1 MTAHRRT
8 FPAAALAGS
17 AAFAAPLLLTLS
29 AAGPAQAHG
38 APTNPVSRAF
48 ACSPDGG
55 SLATT
60 AACRAALTANGGA
73 PFTFWDNVR
82 VGDVNG
88 RDRAV
93 IPDGRLCGGGLPA
106 YRGLDLAR
114 SDWPSTT
121 LSPGARLTMT
131 YRSTITHT
139 GTFKMFLTKP
149 GYDPS
154 GPLTWSDLPDRPFAE
169 VKDPA
174 MAGDAYRI
182 GMTLPSDRSGRHVLY
197 TIWQNSSTA
206 DTYYSCS
213 DVVFPAAKSSTG
225 GTAGSGSS
233 GSSGASAPTV
243 STSPPARPRTTESS
257 APPEQPAPAAETGQ
271 VAEAEAERETGQA
284 AESADSAAPQAESTV
299 AGAPVASATDGTGL
313 RHLIAGCAAA
323 VLLATVATLVL
334 RLRRR

>member
-8 FPAAALAGS
+8 LRAAALAGS

-55 SLATT
+55 SLAGT
-60 AACRAALTANGGA
+60 AACRAALAANGGA

-88 RDRAV
+88 RDRAM
-93 IPDGRLCGGGLPA
+93 IPDGRLCSGGLSG

-131 YRSTITHT
+131 YRSTIPHT

-154 GPLTWSDLPDRPFAE
+154 APLNWSDLPERPFAE

-174 MAGDAYRI
+174 MKGDAYRI
-182 GMTLPSDRSGRHVLY
+182 GMTLPSDRTGHHVLY

-213 DVVFPAAKSSTG
+213 DVVFPAAKG
-225 GTAGSGSS
+225 GTSSAKGSGP
-233 GSSGASAPTV
+233 SAPTA
-243 STSPPARPRTTESS
+243 SDSPAARPSAAESS
-257 APPEQPAPAAETGQ
+257 AAAEQPAQVAEKARTAETG
-271 VAEAEAERETGQA
+271 GA
-284 AESADSAAPQAESTV
+284 AESADSAAPQAAGTV
-299 AGAPVASATDGTGL
+299 AGAPVASATDGTGP
-313 RHLIAGCAAA
+313 RHLIAGGAAA
-323 VLLATVATLVL
+323 VLLTVVAALVL

>member
-8 FPAAALAGS
+8 LSAAALS
-17 AAFAAPLLLTLS
+17 CTAAVAAPLLLTLS

-38 APTNPVSRAF
+38 APTKPVSRAY

-55 SLATT
+55 ATAGT

-82 VGDVNG
+82 VPDVAG

-93 IPDGRLCGGGLPA
+93 IPDGKLCSGGLSA

-114 SDWPSTT
+114 ADWPSTT
-121 LSPGARLTMT
+121 LTPGARLTMT
-131 YRSTITHT
+131 YRSTIPHT

-149 GYDPS
+149 GYDPAQ
-154 GPLTWSDLPDRPFAE
+154 PLTWSDLPERPFAE

-174 MAGDAYRI
+174 LTGDAYRLA
-182 GMTLPSDRSGRHVLY
+182 MTLPSDRTGRHVLY
-197 TIWQNSSTA
+197 TIWQNSSTP

-213 DVVFPAAKSSTG
+213 DVVFPAAKSNAGGSGGTG
-225 GTAGSGSS
+225 GSGTSAGATPTARAASAAPTKSAT
-233 GSSGASAPTV
+233 ASAP
-243 STSPPARPRTTESS
+243 A
-257 APPEQPAPAAETGQ
+257 EQPAPAVET
-271 VAEAEAERETGQA
+271 EEA
-284 AESADSAAPQAESTV
+284 AESADSAAPQSGSTV
-299 AGAPVASATDGTGL
+299 AGAPVAAATENTGP
-313 RHLIAGCAAA
+313 RYAVAGAAAA
-323 VLLATVATLVL
+323 VLLAVAVTLVL

>member
-8 FPAAALAGS
+8 LSAAALAGTT
-17 AAFAAPLLLTLS
+17 AIAAPLLLTLS

-38 APTNPVSRAF
+38 APTQPVSRTY

-55 SLATT
+55 SLARTE
-60 AACRAALTANGGA
+60 ACRAAVAANGGA

-82 VGDVNG
+82 VPDVNG

-114 SDWPSTT
+114 SDWPATT
-121 LSPGARLTMT
+121 LTPGARLTMT
-131 YRSTITHT
+131 YRSTIPHT

-154 GPLTWSDLPDRPFAE
+154 GPLNWSDLPDRPFAE

-174 MAGDAYRI
+174 MTGDAYRF
-182 GMTLPSDRSGRHVLY
+182 GMKLPSDRTGRHVLF
-197 TIWQNSSTA
+197 TIWQNSSTP

-213 DVVFPAAKSSTG
+213 DVVFPKAKSAGSSRGGSGTG
-225 GTAGSGSS
+225 GSG
-233 GSSGASAPTV
+233 GTGGSAPTA
-243 STSPPARPRTTESS
+243 TATATAQAAPAAAPTAS
-257 APPEQPAPAAETGQ
+257 ADPAGQPEKAAETG
-271 VAEAEAERETGQA
+271 RA
-284 AESADSAAPQAESTV
+284 AESADSAAPHSGGTV
-299 AGAPVASATDGTGL
+299 DGAPVASATGGTGSRNL
-313 RHLIAGCAAA
+313 VAAGAAA
-323 VLLATVATLVL
+323 VLLAAVVGLVL

>member
-1 MTAHRRT
+1 MTVHRRT
-8 FPAAALAGS
+8 LPAAVLAGA

-38 APTNPVSRAF
+38 APTKPVSRAF

-60 AACRAALTANGGA
+60 AACRAAVTANGGA
-73 PFTFWDNVR
+73 PFTFWDNLR
-82 VGDVNG
+82 VANVNG

-93 IPDGRLCGGGLPA
+93 IPDGRLCSGGLPD

-121 LSPGARLTMT
+121 LTPGARLTMT
-131 YRSTITHT
+131 YRSTIPHT

-154 GPLTWSDLPDRPFAE
+154 GPLKWSDLPDRPFAE
-169 VKDPA
+169 VKDPTLT
-174 MAGDAYRI
+174 GDAYRI
-182 GMTLPSDRSGRHVLY
+182 EMTLPSDRTGRHVLY
-197 TIWQNSSTA
+197 TIWQNSSTP

-213 DVVFPAAKSSTG
+213 DVVFPAAKGNAGSTG
-225 GTAGSGSS
+225 GTDD
-233 GSSGASAPTV
+233 SGASTPTATAPSAARSGSAASAT
-243 STSPPARPRTTESS
+243 PA
-257 APPEQPAPAAETGQ
+257 EQPARAAET
-271 VAEAEAERETGQA
+271 EEA
-284 AESADSAAPQAESTV
+284 AESADSAAPQAAGTV
-299 AGAPVASATDGTGL
+299 AGAPVASTTDDAGP
-313 RHLIAGCAAA
+313 RHLIAGAAAA
-323 VLLATVATLVL
+323 VLLATVAAIVL

>member
-8 FPAAALAGS
+8 LSAAALAGT

-38 APTNPVSRAF
+38 APTSPVSRAY

-55 SLATT
+55 SLAGT
-60 AACRAALTANGGA
+60 AACRAAVTANGGE
-73 PFTFWDNVR
+73 PFTFWDNLR
-82 VGDVNG
+82 VGDVYG

-93 IPDGRLCGGGLPA
+93 IPDGRLCSGGLSA

-121 LSPGARLTMT
+121 LTPGARLTMT
-131 YRSTITHT
+131 YRSTIPHT

-154 GPLTWSDLPDRPFAE
+154 GPLNWSDLPDQPFAE

-174 MAGDAYRI
+174 LTGDAYRLR
-182 GMTLPSDRSGRHVLY
+182 MTLPSDRTGRHVLY

-213 DVVFPAAKSSTG
+213 DVVFPKAKGSTDD
-225 GTAGSGSS
+225 SGSS
-233 GSSGASAPTV
+233 GDSTPTATASPAAQSRPAEATASAD
-243 STSPPARPRTTESS
+243 PAGQ
-257 APPEQPAPAAETGQ
+257 PEQAAETGR
-271 VAEAEAERETGQA
+271 AT
-284 AESADSAAPQAESTV
+284 ESADSAAPQTGSTV
-299 AGAPVASATDGTGL
+299 AGAPVASATDGTGS
-313 RHLIAGCAAA
+313 RHLVAAGAAA
-323 VLLATVATLVL
+323 VLLAVVAALVL

>member
-8 FPAAALAGS
+8 LPAAALAGG
-17 AAFAAPLLLTLS
+17 AAFVAPLLLTLS

-55 SLATT
+55 SQAGT
-60 AACRAALTANGGA
+60 AACRAAVAANGGA

-82 VGDVNG
+82 VGEVNG

-93 IPDGRLCGGGLPA
+93 IPDGRLCSGGLSD

-114 SDWPSTT
+114 ADWPSTT

-131 YRSTITHT
+131 YRSTIPHT

-154 GPLTWSDLPDRPFAE
+154 GPLNWSDLPDRPFAE

-174 MAGDAYRI
+174 MTGDAYRI
-182 GMTLPSDRSGRHVLY
+182 GMTLPSDRTGRHVLY

-225 GTAGSGSS
+225 GAGGSGDT
-233 GSSGASAPTV
+233 GASAPTASPTARAG
-243 STSPPARPRTTESS
+243 STASSSPSVA
-257 APPEQPAPAAETGQ
+257 AEQPAPAVESGPAAETG
-271 VAEAEAERETGQA
+271 RA
-284 AESADSAAPQAESTV
+284 AESADSAAPQAAGTV
-299 AGAPVASATDGTGL
+299 AGAPVASATDGTGT
-313 RHLIAGCAAA
+313 RHLIAGGAAA
-323 VLLATVATLVL
+323 VLLAVVAALAL
-334 RLRRR
+334 RLRNR

>member
-8 FPAAALAGS
+8 LSAAALAGS

-29 AAGPAQAHG
+29 AAVPAQAHG

-55 SLATT
+55 SLAGT

-73 PFTFWDNVR
+73 PFTFWDNLR
-82 VGDVNG
+82 VADVNG

-93 IPDGRLCGGGLPA
+93 IPDGRLCSGGKSD

-114 SDWPSTT
+114 TDWPSTT

-154 GPLTWSDLPDRPFAE
+154 GPLKWSDLPDRPFAE

-174 MAGDAYRI
+174 MTGDAYRI

-225 GTAGSGSS
+225 GAEGSGN
-233 GSSGASAPTV
+233 SGASAPTA
-243 STSPPARPRTTESS
+243 SASPAARPRTTESS
-257 APPEQPAPAAETGQ
+257 APAEQPAPAAETGG
-271 VAEAEAERETGQA
+271 AT
-284 AESADSAAPQAESTV
+284 ESADSAAPQAASTV
-299 AGAPVASATDGTGL
+299 AGAPVASTTDGTGP
-313 RHLIAGCAAA
+313 RHLIAGGAAA
-323 VLLATVATLVL
+323 VLLAVVAALLL

>member
-8 FPAAALAGS
+8 LSAAALVGT

-38 APTNPVSRAF
+38 APTKPVSRAY

-55 SLATT
+55 STAGT
-60 AACRAALTANGGA
+60 AACRAALTANGGE

-88 RDRAV
+88 RDRSV
-93 IPDGRLCGGGLPA
+93 IPDGRLCSGGLPA

-121 LSPGARLTMT
+121 LTAGARLTMT
-131 YRSTITHT
+131 YRSTIPHT

-154 GPLTWSDLPDRPFAE
+154 GPLTWSDLPERPFAE

-174 MAGDAYRI
+174 MTGDAYRI
-182 GMTLPSDRSGRHVLY
+182 GMTLPSDRTGRHVLY

-213 DVVFPAAKSSTG
+213 DVVFPKAKSGTG
-225 GTAGSGSS
+225 GSGGTGDS
-233 GSSGASAPTV
+233 GSSGASTPSATASPATQSEPADPT
-243 STSPPARPRTTESS
+243 PS
-257 APPEQPAPAAETGQ
+257 ADP
-271 VAEAEAERETGQA
+271 AEAVRTGEAT
-284 AESADSAAPQAESTV
+284 ESADSAAPQAESAV
-299 AGAPVASATDGTGL
+299 AGAPVASATDGTGS
-313 RHLIAGCAAA
+313 RHLVAAGAAA
-323 VLLATVATLVL
+323 VLLAVVAALLL

>member
-8 FPAAALAGS
+8 LSAAALAGTT
-17 AAFAAPLLLTLS
+17 AFAAPLLLTLS

-38 APTNPVSRAF
+38 APTSPVSRAY

-55 SLATT
+55 SLART
-60 AACRAALTANGGA
+60 AACRAAVTANGGE

-93 IPDGRLCGGGLPA
+93 IPDGRLCSGGLPA

-121 LSPGARLTMT
+121 LAPGARLTMT
-131 YRSTITHT
+131 YRSTIPHT

-154 GPLTWSDLPDRPFAE
+154 GPLNWSDLPDRPFAE

-174 MAGDAYRI
+174 MTGDAYRF
-182 GMTLPSDRSGRHVLY
+182 GMTLPSDRTGHHVLY

-213 DVVFPAAKSSTG
+213 DVVFPEAKSATGSTG
-225 GTAGSGSS
+225 ASDSS
-233 GSSGASAPTV
+233 GESAPTATASPAARSRSAEP
-243 STSPPARPRTTESS
+243 STSADPSEQ
-257 APPEQPAPAAETGQ
+257 PEQAVGTG
-271 VAEAEAERETGQA
+271 RA
-284 AESADSAAPQAESTV
+284 AESADSAAPQTGSTV
-299 AGAPVASATDGTGL
+299 AGAPVASATDGTGS
-313 RHLIAGCAAA
+313 RHLVAAGAAA
-323 VLLATVATLVL
+323 VLLAVVAALVL

>member
-8 FPAAALAGS
+8 FPAAALAGG

-55 SLATT
+55 SLSGT

-93 IPDGRLCGGGLPA
+93 IPDGRLCSGGLPG
-106 YRGLDLAR
+106 YRGLDVAR

-131 YRSTITHT
+131 YRSTIPHT

-154 GPLTWSDLPDRPFAE
+154 GPLKWSDLPDRPFAE

-174 MAGDAYRI
+174 MTGDAYRI

-225 GTAGSGSS
+225 GAADSGN
-233 GSSGASAPTV
+233 SGASTPTA
-243 STSPPARPRTTESS
+243 SASPAARPRTTESS
-257 APPEQPAPAAETGQ
+257 AAAEQPAPAAETGP
-271 VAEAEAERETGQA
+271 VAEAGQA
-284 AESADSAAPQAESTV
+284 AESAYSAAPQAESTV
-299 AGAPVASATDGTGL
+299 AGAPVASTTGATGP
-313 RHLIAGCAAA
+313 RHLIAGGAAA
-323 VLLATVATLVL
+323 VLLAVVAALVL